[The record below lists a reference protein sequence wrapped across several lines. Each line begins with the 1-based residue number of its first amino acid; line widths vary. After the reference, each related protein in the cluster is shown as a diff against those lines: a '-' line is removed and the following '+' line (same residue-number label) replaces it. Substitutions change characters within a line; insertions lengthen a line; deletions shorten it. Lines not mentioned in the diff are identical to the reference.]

1 MILHERPQTT
11 RPNGLHGK
19 QPVGTSVYMANDPL
33 ERVYMGSDTRPKRS
47 HKGDSGKWAA
57 QSCTKPTHGH
67 NLAFYLWPR
76 VPWAPSHDMTRH
88 DPTLPVCTGTHT
100 RHVPTR
106 PNEIWGFHG
115 RTTRTKFRGFRV
127 RTTRTKFRG
136 FRGRTTRTKPRGS
149 IRQTGHTN
157 MQRTHERS
165 RLSIFGTPTCARAP
179 HTARHGPTGLVRAD
193 PTRPNAFARAPTHD
207 TTRPDPNKI
216 WGFLICTTRTKF
228 GVSMGARPE
237 RRHKAASGKRA
248 ARTCR
253 RHTGGHDL
261 AFLALPTC
269 ARAPTHGRTRP
280 ARTKARRSVRQTGRA
295 NVQEAHGWSRPII
308 FCAATCSRAPTRG
321 TARPDP
327 TRLARTRLHGHP
339 HTTRPDPPER
349 NLGFPCV
356 HAANEIWGFHGCTT
370 RTKARGSVGQTG
382 RTNVQKAHGR

>member
-1 MILHERPQTT
+1 VCPGCRHT
-11 RPNGLHGK
+11 
-19 QPVGTSVYMANDPL
+19 
-33 ERVYMGSDTRPKRS
+33 
-47 HKGDSGKWAA
+47 
-57 QSCTKPTHGH
+57 
-67 NLAFYLWPR
+67 
-76 VPWAPSHDMTRH
+76 TRH
-88 DPTLPVCTGTHT
+88 DTTRPVCTGTHT

-149 IRQTGHTN
+149 IRKTGHTN

-216 WGFLICTTRTKF
+216 WGFLICTTRMKF

-237 RRHKAASGKRA
+237 RRHKAASGKRV

-261 AFLALPTC
+261 GRAEQTSCTNVHKANLG
-269 ARAPTHGRTRP
+269 APTH
-280 ARTKARRSVRQTGRA
+280 
-295 NVQEAHGWSRPII
+295 
-308 FCAATCSRAPTRG
+308 G

-327 TRLARTRLHGHP
+327 PWAS
-339 HTTRPDPPER
+339 RPESPER
-349 NLGFPCV
+349 NLGFPWV
-356 HAANEIWGFHGCTT
+356 YDLNKEGTWAVMTWHFRHAHVCPRTPTHGMARDDLARLKEIWGLNGRTT
-370 RTKARGSVGQTG
+370 RTKARG
-382 RTNVQKAHGR
+382 

>member
-1 MILHERPQTT
+1 MCPGCRHT
-11 RPNGLHGK
+11 
-19 QPVGTSVYMANDPL
+19 
-33 ERVYMGSDTRPKRS
+33 
-47 HKGDSGKWAA
+47 
-57 QSCTKPTHGH
+57 
-67 NLAFYLWPR
+67 
-76 VPWAPSHDMTRH
+76 TRH
-88 DPTLPVCTGTHT
+88 DTTRPVCTGTHT

-261 AFLALPTC
+261 AFLALPRVPEHPRTAGPDPPEQRHDGASGKQVARTC
-269 ARAPTHGRTRP
+269 RRHMGGHALSFFARPHVPEHPRAARHDPTPLDSPERVCTGTHTRHDLTRP
-280 ARTKARRSVRQTGRA
+280 NGIWGFHVCTPRTKFGVSMG
-295 NVQEAHGWSRPII
+295 
-308 FCAATCSRAPTRG
+308 
-321 TARPDP
+321 ARPERRPEGASGKRAARMCRRHTGGDDLEI
-327 TRLARTRLHGHP
+327 LARPRVPGHP
-339 HTTRPDPPER
+339 HTARHDPTRPGRADPNRP
-349 NLGFPCV
+349 
-356 HAANEIWGFHGCTT
+356 NEIWGFHGCTT
-370 RTKARGSVGQTG
+370 RTK
-382 RTNVQKAHGR
+382 KAHGQS

>member
-1 MILHERPQTT
+1 VPSNYPPERFCMGARTTETNRQGRAGQTT
-11 RPNGLHGK
+11 RPDESLHGK
-19 QPVGTSVYMANDPL
+19 RARSNEFTWAPTHDQNEVTREIRENGRHDL
-33 ERVYMGSDTRPKRS
+33 CTRPTS
-47 HKGDSGKWAA
+47 L
-57 QSCTKPTHGH
+57 H
-67 NLAFYLWPR
+67 NLAFFIRPR
-76 VPWAPSHDMTRH
+76 VPWVPSHDTTR
-88 DPTLPVCTGTHT
+88 PVCTGTHT

-115 RTTRTKFRGFRV
+115 RTTRTKFRGFR
-127 RTTRTKFRG
+127 
-136 FRGRTTRTKPRGS
+136 GRTTRTNPRGS

-193 PTRPNAFARAPTHD
+193 PTGPNAFARAPTHD
-207 TTRPDPNKI
+207 TTRPDPNEI

-237 RRHKAASGKRA
+237 RRHKAASCKRA

-269 ARAPTHGRTRP
+269 ARAPTHGTTRP

-295 NVQEAHGWSRPII
+295 NVQEAHGWSRPNI